1 MKKTA
6 LVTGAATG
14 IGQAAALR
22 LAQDGCNVAVNV
34 HGTAGD
40 ETVRLCREAGA
51 VCESFSADVS
61 DFEQCAQMVKAVT
74 ARFGS
79 LDILVNNAGITK
91 DGLLARMSE
100 ASFDAVIAVNLKG
113 VFNMCRHTSGV
124 MIKQRSGRI
133 INVSS
138 VVGLYGN
145 AGQFN
150 YAASKAG
157 IIGMT
162 LTAAKELG
170 GRGITVN
177 AVAPGFI
184 ETNMTASLPQNVK
197 EAMLGQ
203 ISLKHFGKPQ
213 DVAAAV
219 AFFASDS
226 AAYITGQVL
235 AVDGCIL
242 M

>member
-1 MKKTA
+1 
-6 LVTGAATG
+6 
-14 IGQAAALR
+14 
-22 LAQDGCNVAVNV
+22 
-34 HGTAGD
+34 
-40 ETVRLCREAGA
+40 
-51 VCESFSADVS
+51 
-61 DFEQCAQMVKAVT
+61 
-74 ARFGS
+74 
-79 LDILVNNAGITK
+79 AGITK

-203 ISLKHFGKPQ
+203 ISLKRFGKPQ